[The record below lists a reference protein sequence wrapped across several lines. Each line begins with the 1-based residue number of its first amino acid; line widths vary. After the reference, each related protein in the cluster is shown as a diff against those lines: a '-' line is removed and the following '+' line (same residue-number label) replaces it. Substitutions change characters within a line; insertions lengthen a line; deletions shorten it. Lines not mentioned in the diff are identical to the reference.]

1 MFKLIKKWAWLVI
14 LVTFLATATSG
25 AMSFYYIQPM
35 YAATSTVIVDSHNP
49 ADALKDDYNI
59 ILANQ
64 TMIKTYEQMVR
75 SSSLEKE
82 VIAKLKLN
90 MTPDQL
96 DPLINVSS
104 GAESEMLSIRVVNA
118 NPRQAALIANT
129 LAETLRDKVSGLL
142 NRDNIKVFDM
152 SSEEKNASPISPN
165 KKLNIAVAFILGL
178 SASLGIVYFFE
189 SSRRIV
195 MNTENGLHI
204 TAKRATRSSI

>member
-1 MFKLIKKWAWLVI
+1 MFKLFKKWAWLVI

-25 AMSFYYIQPM
+25 VMSFYYIQPM

-82 VIAKLKLN
+82 VIAKLQLN

-178 SASLGIVYFFE
+178 AASLGIVYLFE

-204 TAKRATRSSI
+204 PAKRATRSF